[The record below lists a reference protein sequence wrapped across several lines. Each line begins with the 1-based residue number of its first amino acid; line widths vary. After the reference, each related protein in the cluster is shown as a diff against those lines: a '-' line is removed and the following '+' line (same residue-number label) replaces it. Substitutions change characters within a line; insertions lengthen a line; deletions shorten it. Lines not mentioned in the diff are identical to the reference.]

1 MDDSLPL
8 LYSHCAHKCQQ
19 YTAILISQWRRYNKS
34 NIISFYRLFP
44 ATFKTF
50 KAEARP
56 RFSHDT
62 AGDKRL
68 WRAILCSLHLRLL
81 HMLSAGL
88 NLALGDVTYTQS
100 WIVHPPARPSLS
112 DANWCR
118 LQSQS
123 KALLCLRR
131 GNRWFEYRRA
141 DAKHKRA
148 VNPAFCEEC
157 ISIMTPLMLVDR
169 AGDCCEEMMCAN
181 AASATEGCWC
191 TDPSRFPPWTTNHW
205 HSWIALNADVDMPQ
219 QQPCRQQSWNS
230 Y

>member
-19 YTAILISQWRRYNKS
+19 YTAILISQWRHYNKS
-34 NIISFYRLFP
+34 NTISFYQLFP

-62 AGDKRL
+62 AGEKTL

-100 WIVHPPARPSLS
+100 WTVHPPP
-112 DANWCR
+112 
-118 LQSQS
+118 
-123 KALLCLRR
+123 
-131 GNRWFEYRRA
+131 
-141 DAKHKRA
+141 
-148 VNPAFCEEC
+148 
-157 ISIMTPLMLVDR
+157 TP
-169 AGDCCEEMMCAN
+169 
-181 AASATEGCWC
+181 
-191 TDPSRFPPWTTNHW
+191 
-205 HSWIALNADVDMPQ
+205 HSVMPTDVDFNPKAKLLSVCVVETDGSNIVAQMQNTSTQLTRRFARNVFP
-219 QQPCRQQSWNS
+219 SWLRWCW
-230 Y
+230 